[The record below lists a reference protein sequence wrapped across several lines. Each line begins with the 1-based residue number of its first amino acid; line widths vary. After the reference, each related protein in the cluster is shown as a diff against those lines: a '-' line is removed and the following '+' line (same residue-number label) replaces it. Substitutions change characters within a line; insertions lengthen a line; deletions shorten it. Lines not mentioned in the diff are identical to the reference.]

1 MINKQNKKIVYS
13 PKYHRQDQQDINL
26 GKNLYQRFRYGL
38 IKRHFYYL
46 TSSFRTLP
54 NFFVIG
60 GVRCGT
66 TSLYHYLG
74 QHNCIKQAMYDE
86 LGYFDDNFHLGLNW
100 YRSLFPT
107 KFIQKKIESK
117 YKKFLTYDVTPFY
130 IYNPLVVDRIF
141 KFSPNAK
148 IIAVLRNPIDRAY
161 SNFNNRIQ
169 DEGDTETTFE
179 EIVYSEIEKIKN
191 NKNNKE
197 NNVFLVNEFYE
208 LLLARGF
215 YAKQLE
221 FWFKKFP
228 RKNML
233 LISSEE
239 LAVNT
244 DKTISEIFE
253 FLEVPDQK
261 INDLTKQ
268 NKIKYPKMKDSTR
281 EILINFFKPHN
292 EKLFEILGSKF
303 DWDK

>member
-1 MINKQNKKIVYS
+1 
-13 PKYHRQDQQDINL
+13 
-26 GKNLYQRFRYGL
+26 
-38 IKRHFYYL
+38 
-46 TSSFRTLP
+46 LP

-66 TSLYHYLG
+66 TSIYHYLG
-74 QHNCIKQAMYDE
+74 QHNCIKQAAYDE

-107 KFIQKKIESK
+107 KFMQKNIESE

-141 KFSPNAK
+141 KFSPHAK

-161 SNFNNRIQ
+161 SNYNQKMQ
-169 DEGDTETTFE
+169 DEGDTKTTFE
-179 EIVYSEIEKIKN
+179 EIVYSEIEKI
-191 NKNNKE
+191 E
-197 NNVFLVNEFYE
+197 NDENDEENHAFLVDEFYE

-228 RKNML
+228 RKNVL

-239 LAVNT
+239 LATNT
-244 DKTISEIFE
+244 DNTVSEIFE
-253 FLEVPDQK
+253 FLEVPNQK
-261 INDLTKQ
+261 ISDLTKQ
-268 NKIKYPKMKDSTR
+268 NERKYPRMKDSTR
-281 EILINFFKPHN
+281 NTLINFYKPYN
-292 EKLFEILGSKF
+292 EKLFSMLDSKF

>member
-1 MINKQNKKIVYS
+1 MINKQNKKTVYH
-13 PKYHRQDQQDINL
+13 PKYHHQDQQDIRL
-26 GKNLYQRFRYGL
+26 AKNLYQRFRYGL

-46 TSSFRTLP
+46 TSSVRVLP

-74 QHNCIKQAMYDE
+74 QHNCIKQAAYDE

-107 KFIQKKIESK
+107 KFMQKKIESE

-161 SNFNNRIQ
+161 SNYNIKMQ
-169 DEGDTETTFE
+169 AEGDTKITFE
-179 EIVYSEIEKIKN
+179 EIINSEIGIIEKNIDN
-191 NKNNKE
+191 YA
-197 NNVFLVNEFYE
+197 FLVNTFYE

-228 RKNML
+228 RKNIL

-239 LAVNT
+239 LATNT

-253 FLEVPDQK
+253 FLEVPIQK
-261 INDLTKQ
+261 ISDLTKQ
-268 NKIKYPKMKDSTR
+268 NEIKYPKMKDSTR

-292 EKLFEILGSKF
+292 EKLFGMLGRRF
-303 DWDK
+303 NWNE

>member
-1 MINKQNKKIVYS
+1 MINKQKKKIVYN
-13 PKYHRQDQQDINL
+13 PKYHFQEQQNVSL
-26 GKNLYQRFRYGL
+26 AKNLWGKFWYGL
-38 IKRHFYYL
+38 IKRHYYYL
-46 TSSFRTLP
+46 TSGSRVLP
-54 NFFVIG
+54 NFFVVG

-74 QHNCIKQAMYDE
+74 QHHCIKPAAYDE

-107 KFIQKKIESK
+107 KFMQKNIESE

-161 SNFNNRIQ
+161 SNYNQKMQ
-169 DEGDTETTFE
+169 DEGDTKTTFE
-179 EIVYSEIEKIKN
+179 EIVYSEIEKI
-191 NKNNKE
+191 E
-197 NNVFLVNEFYE
+197 NDENDEEHHAFLVDEFYE

-228 RKNML
+228 RKNVL

-239 LAVNT
+239 LATNT
-244 DKTISEIFE
+244 DNTVSEIFE
-253 FLEVPDQK
+253 FLEVPNQK
-261 INDLTKQ
+261 ISDLTKQ
-268 NKIKYPKMKDSTR
+268 NERKYPRMKDSTR
-281 EILINFFKPHN
+281 NTLINFYKPYN
-292 EKLFEILGSKF
+292 EKLFGMLDSKF

>member
-1 MINKQNKKIVYS
+1 M
-13 PKYHRQDQQDINL
+13 
-26 GKNLYQRFRYGL
+26 
-38 IKRHFYYL
+38 
-46 TSSFRTLP
+46 P

-74 QHNCIKQAMYDE
+74 QHNCIKQAAYDE

-107 KFIQKKIESK
+107 KFVQKNIESE

-148 IIAVLRNPIDRAY
+148 IIAILRNPIDRAY
-161 SNFNNRIQ
+161 SNYNQKMQ
-169 DEGDTETTFE
+169 DEGDTKTTFE
-179 EIVYSEIEKIKN
+179 EIVYSEIEKI
-191 NKNNKE
+191 E
-197 NNVFLVNEFYE
+197 NDENDEENYAFLVDEFYE

-228 RKNML
+228 RKNVL

-239 LAVNT
+239 LAINT
-244 DKTISEIFE
+244 DKTVSEIFE
-253 FLEVPDQK
+253 FLEVPNQK
-261 INDLTKQ
+261 ISDLTKQ
-268 NKIKYPKMKDSTR
+268 NERKYPRMKDSTR
-281 EILINFFKPHN
+281 NTLINFYKPYN
-292 EKLFEILGSKF
+292 EKLFCMLGSKF